1 MPASQPN
8 SFVHVIDDD
17 EAVRDSLAAL
27 LDSAGME
34 VRTYA
39 SAGDFLARGASA
51 EAGCVVTDVR
61 MPEITGLELLRHLN
75 ERGARFPVI
84 VLTGE
89 ADVPMAVEA
98 LKRGASDFIEKPFN
112 DDVILDATRAALL
125 RMEGD
130 AQRSEEAQ
138 DAADKIALLSSR
150 EREVLTGLVAGRS
163 NKIIALD
170 LGISPRTVEVYRANI
185 MSKTHADS
193 LSDLV
198 KMALLSQA
206 SAPA

>member
-1 MPASQPN
+1 MAVSQSN

-17 EAVRDSLAAL
+17 EAVRESLAAL
-27 LDSAGME
+27 LDSAGLE

-39 SAGDFLARGASA
+39 SAGDFLARGSSV

-61 MPEITGLELLRHLN
+61 MPEITGLELLRRLN
-75 ERGARFPVI
+75 DRGSRFPVI

-98 LKRGASDFIEKPFN
+98 LKQGASDFIEKPY
-112 DDVILDATRAALL
+112 DEQIILDATRTALQRL
-125 RMEGD
+125 ESEAERSDSELD
-130 AQRSEEAQ
+130 AVEKVAS
-138 DAADKIALLSSR
+138 LSSR
-150 EREVLTGLVAGRS
+150 EREVLAGLVAGSS
-163 NKIIALD
+163 NKMIALD

-185 MSKTHADS
+185 MNKTQAGS

-198 KMALLSQA
+198 KIALLA
-206 SAPA
+206 KGKA